1 MFEGRIR
8 EVERPDRILSYFGQ
22 EKAVLLVV
30 TVTGILYNLG
40 MGRGPI
46 SKACWPSASTTFSRA
61 KPLPGTWSVWQLCM
75 WG

>member
-30 TVTGILYNLG
+30 TVAGILWT
-40 MGRGPI
+40 I
-46 SKACWPSASTTFSRA
+46 IFT
-61 KPLPGTWSVWQLCM
+61 
-75 WG
+75 